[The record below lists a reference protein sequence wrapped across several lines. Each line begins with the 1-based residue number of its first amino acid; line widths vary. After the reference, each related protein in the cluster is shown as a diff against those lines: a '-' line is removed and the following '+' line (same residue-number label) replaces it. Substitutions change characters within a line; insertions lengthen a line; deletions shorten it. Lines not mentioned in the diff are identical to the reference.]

1 MPAAFLAVQA
11 WWAVLAV
18 INQHNNGII
27 NDLFI
32 ILMLAIQCK
41 GSAGFFSPCL
51 FSKSESVC
59 EMGEAQ

>member
-1 MPAAFLAVQA
+1 MPAAFLAVQG

-18 INQHNNGII
+18 ISQHNNSII

-32 ILMLAIQCK
+32 ILMLAIQCT
-41 GSAGFFSPCL
+41 GSADFFPPCL